1 MQKLND
7 DELERIKREKLRKLL
22 EKMERG
28 EKKMEDVKH
37 LTSRN
42 FQEEVIESEIP
53 VIIDFWAEWCMPCK
67 IVAPIFEELA
77 KEYAGKMKFA
87 KVNVD
92 ENPDLAATFG
102 IHSIP
107 TFLIFHKG
115 KVVEK
120 LVGAMP
126 KDHFKKFIDH
136 VLSSI
141 E

>member
-28 EKKMEDVKH
+28 EKKMGDVKH

>member
-28 EKKMEDVKH
+28 EKKMGDVKH

-77 KEYAGKMKFA
+77 KEYAGKIKFA

>member
-7 DELERIKREKLRKLL
+7 SELEKIKEEKLKKLM
-22 EKMERG
+22 EKMKRG
-28 EKKMEDVKH
+28 ENMSGDVKH
-37 LTSRN
+37 VTSRN
-42 FQEEVIESEIP
+42 FQEEVMESNVP
-53 VIIDFWAEWCMPCK
+53 VIIDFWAEWCMPCR

-107 TFLIFHKG
+107 TFLVFHKG

-126 KDHFKKFIDH
+126 KEHFKKFIDQI
-136 VLSSI
+136 LSAL